1 MVVTL
6 VIAEDQAGQRLDRAL
21 ARAADAAG
29 ETLSRSRLATLF
41 AKGVVAGPNGPAKA
55 RDKAAAGTAYTIEVP
70 APVAAEPE
78 PEDIPLEIVHEDAD
92 LILVNKPAGMVVHPA
107 PGAETGT
114 LVNALLAHCGD
125 SLTGIG
131 GTARPGIVHRIDKE
145 TSGLLVVAKSEAAHA
160 GLSALFA
167 AHDIERRYLAVLWG
181 APTRTDPRLAGL
193 PGVSFEDGGIV
204 RIETLLGRH
213 PADRK
218 RMAVAKKEGRRAVTR
233 LRVRETFGP
242 PDRPFASLAEFWLET
257 GRTHQI
263 RVHATHIGHSLV
275 GDPVYGRPKTPSE
288 KTSTAAQREAL
299 KHFPRQALHAAEL
312 GFKHPISGE
321 FIRFSAKIPEDMN
334 GLLTQLDLNI

>member
-1 MVVTL
+1 MVTL

-21 ARAADAAG
+21 ARSAEAAG
-29 ETLSRSRLATLF
+29 VILSRSRLSALL
-41 AKGVVAGPNGPAKA
+41 ADGLVQGPAGAAGA
-55 RDKAAAGTAYTIEVP
+55 RDKARAGTEYAVSVP
-70 APVAAEPE
+70 APVAADPE
-78 PEDIPLEIVHEDAD
+78 PEDIPLDIVHEDAD

-131 GTARPGIVHRIDKE
+131 GTARPGIVHRIDKD

-167 AHDIERRYLAVLWG
+167 THDIERRYLAVLWG
-181 APTRTDPRLAGL
+181 GPDRTNPRLAGL
-193 PGVSFEDGGIV
+193 PGISFEDGAVV
-204 RIETLLGRH
+204 RIETLIARH

-218 RMAVAKKEGRRAVTR
+218 RMAVARRDGRRAVTR
-233 LRVRETFGP
+233 LRVIERLGP
-242 PDRPFASLAEFWLET
+242 EERPFASLAEFWLET

-288 KTSTAAQREAL
+288 KTSTEAQREGL

-312 GFKHPISGE
+312 GFRHPVSGE
-321 FIRFSAKIPEDMN
+321 LLRFSAQIPADMN
-334 GLLTQLDLNI
+334 DLLTRLRRNV